1 LTEKNNYIAVTI
13 GPVLDTINLASSP
26 SALWAASYMMS
37 MLSKNICSVL
47 LAKGIPQED
56 IVSPYFDTNDPLINR
71 ADGVGLFHDRVIF
84 KADNFDIN
92 NFKDIRKE
100 AIQKTVASFGFEK
113 KYISYFENYF
123 LVSAVLIEDSTNPIL
138 DSGKILDC
146 LELSKRFVS
155 TSESNPILS
164 FYNSEEEESESRNET
179 IKEEE
184 SESRNEE
191 IKKRVTKKMEIKDW
205 QLLKNK
211 KIRSISDIAKG
222 CGDSKIWKKY
232 KYYAVVRSDGDN
244 ISKIIAKLSSPAEVR
259 DFSHIC
265 IQYCSAIANKLHK
278 DYGGITIY
286 AGGDD
291 LLALMPVEY
300 NKKNIFEFTKEANED
315 FKKSFSKFNQDI
327 SLSFGIFVS
336 YHKFPLYEALEQ
348 SAYLLF
354 GVAKKVKNC
363 VAICFQKHSGQS
375 EGLLIYNN
383 ALEDYIKFHNECLNM
398 KKDNEKSEDKAKQSV
413 EDKIQEENKIILSAM
428 HKFALYKKLF
438 ENAKNETE
446 IRNVFTNT
454 FDADF
459 QKYNNFLHNTLSDFY
474 IKISQNLPIYTLS
487 ESGYESKN
495 NSNYALKLEY
505 ILRIIKFF
513 KEKAGDNE

>member
-1 LTEKNNYIAVTI
+1 
-13 GPVLDTINLASSP
+13 
-26 SALWAASYMMS
+26 

-100 AIQKTVASFGFEK
+100 AIQKTVASFGFEG

-155 TSESNPILS
+155 TSENNPILS
-164 FYNSEEEESESRNET
+164 FYNSEEVKTSESRN
-179 IKEEE
+179 

-191 IKKRVTKKMEIKDW
+191 IKKQVTEKMEITNW
-205 QLLKNK
+205 QLLNNKK

-222 CGDSKIWKKY
+222 CGDSKILWKKY
-232 KYYAVVRSDGDN
+232 NYYAVVRSDGDN

-259 DFSHIC
+259 DFSKIC
-265 IQYCSAIANKLHK
+265 IKYCSDIADKLHK
-278 DYGGITIY
+278 KYGGITIY

-354 GVAKKVKNC
+354 DVAKKVKNC

-375 EGLLIYNN
+375 EGLLICNN
-383 ALEDYIKFHNECLNM
+383 ALEDYIKFHNECLNI
-398 KKDNEKSEDKAKQSV
+398 KKDDEKS

-459 QKYNNFLHNTLSDFY
+459 QKYNNFLQNSLCEFY
-474 IKISQNLPIYTLS
+474 LKLFHGLEIYTLS
-487 ESGYESKN
+487 ENLSKYKIKNRKKGKILKEN
-495 NSNYALKLEY
+495 NHYTLRKKYGTSYALKTEY

>member
-1 LTEKNNYIAVTI
+1 MNNYIAVTI

-47 LAKGIPQED
+47 LDKGIPQEN
-56 IVSPYFDTNDPLINR
+56 IVSPYFDTNDNLINR
-71 ADGVGLFHDRVIF
+71 DDGVGLFHDRVIF
-84 KADNFDIN
+84 KAETFDIN
-92 NFKDIRKE
+92 NFEDIRKD
-100 AIQKTVASFGFEK
+100 AIQKTVTSFGFEQK
-113 KYISYFENYF
+113 DIPYFENYF
-123 LVSAVLIEDSTNPIL
+123 LVSAVLIKNSTNPIL
-138 DSGKILDC
+138 DSRKILDC
-146 LELSKRFVS
+146 LELSKKFVS

-164 FYNSEEEESESRNET
+164 FYNSEEEKT
-179 IKEEE
+179 

-191 IKKRVTKKMEIKDW
+191 IKKRVTEDMKIKNW
-205 QLLKNK
+205 QLLENKN
-211 KIRSISDIAKG
+211 KIRSISDIAEG
-222 CGDSKIWKKY
+222 CGDGKTWKKY

-244 ISKIIAKLSSPAEVR
+244 ISKIIDNLSSPNEVR
-259 DFSHIC
+259 NFSNIC
-265 IQYCSAIANKLHK
+265 MKYCSKIADKLHNK
-278 DYGGITIY
+278 YGGITIY

-300 NKKNIFEFTKEANED
+300 KGKNIFEFTKEANED
-315 FKKSFSKFNQDI
+315 FKKSFIKFNQNI